1 MIPPEPDALFVV
13 ETEPMAQLAA
23 RRGNWFLMKRSHRI
37 ALNVLLDGA
46 VSAVAAPLARW
57 LAAPEGGMLHP
68 LWFVAGGGITLLVSG
83 LPFRMPQQY
92 WRFSG
97 LSDLIGIACASVVS
111 AGLFMVLLLV
121 SGFGLPTPAF
131 PFIHALVLLV
141 LLGAIRM
148 FWRICTR
155 RQPWGVP
162 RERVLLIGADFEA
175 DLFMR
180 AMERDRC
187 SSQKVI
193 GVVTLSEQQAGRRIH
208 SAPIIGALDEFAEL
222 LRRLVVSGR
231 RPGKIVVTSP
241 DLRGAALSRVLDA
254 ARLFEVDVLRTPSL
268 TALQPAAHIELQAI
282 AIEDLLN
289 RAPVALDGRG
299 IQHLLAGRVIAV
311 TGAGGSIGS
320 ELVRQIASYK
330 PTTLLLI
337 EQSEYA
343 LWQIHLDL
351 SERFPDISC
360 VQIIADVRDRER
372 MTEVFRQHPPEIVFH
387 AAALKHVPLVENNPI
402 EGVRTN
408 VLGTRVVL
416 DTAQAAGARATVLVS
431 TDKAVNPSS
440 LMGASKRCAEIYGQ
454 ALDMR
459 ARNDEGSMRCVTVRF
474 GNVLGSTGSVVPLFR
489 RQLQQGGPLTVT
501 HPKMTRYFM
510 TIPEAVGLVLQAA
523 ARGICDRE
531 GEAATEQRLRQ
542 GGIFVLD
549 MGEPVQI
556 MDLACQMIRLARLR
570 PHDDIEIKITGLRP
584 GEKLFEELFHGREA
598 PVPTDAAGLRIAT
611 PRTVDFELARQA
623 LNSLDVA
630 CHRGDLVEVMRIL
643 QDLVPEFRHNTGA
656 LASEPVTDG
665 TSPHE

>member
-1 MIPPEPDALFVV
+1 M
-13 ETEPMAQLAA
+13 T
-23 RRGNWFLMKRSHRI
+23 RSRRI
-37 ALNVLLDGA
+37 ALNIALDGG
-46 VSAVAAPLARW
+46 VSAIAAPLARW
-57 LAAPEGGMLHP
+57 LAAPEGGLLHP
-68 LWFVAGGGITLLVSG
+68 LWFIAGGGITLLVCG

-111 AGLFMVLLLV
+111 ACLFMALLLV
-121 SGFGLPTPAF
+121 CGFGLPTPTF
-131 PFIHALVLLV
+131 PLIHALVLLV

-155 RQPWGVP
+155 FQPWGLP

-180 AMERDRC
+180 AMERDRTN
-187 SSQKVI
+187 SGKII

-208 SAPIIGALDEFAEL
+208 RAPILGALEEFPEL

-231 RPGKIVVTSP
+231 QPGKIIVTSP
-241 DLRGAALSRVLDA
+241 TLRGGALSRVLDA
-254 ARLFEVDVLRTPSL
+254 ARVFGVDVLRTPSL
-268 TALQPAAHIELQAI
+268 TALQPASRLELQPI

-289 RAPVALDGRG
+289 RAPVALDNRG
-299 IQHLLAGRVIAV
+299 IQRLLAGRVVAV

-320 ELVRQIASYK
+320 ELVRQIASYGPK
-330 PTTLLLI
+330 ILLLI

-343 LWQIHLDL
+343 LWQVHLDL
-351 SERFPDISC
+351 SERYPDVAC
-360 VQIIADVRDRER
+360 VQVIADVRDRLR
-372 MTEVFRQHPPEIVFH
+372 MMEVFQQNPPEIVFH

-416 DTAQAAGARATVLVS
+416 DTAQATGARATVLVS

-454 ALDMR
+454 ALDMM
-459 ARNDEGSMRCVTVRF
+459 ARNDAGSMRCVTVRF

-489 RQLQQGGPLTVT
+489 RQLEQGGPLTVT

-523 ARGICDRE
+523 ARGTRDHE
-531 GEAATEQRLRQ
+531 GETATEQRLRE

-570 PHDDIEIKITGLRP
+570 PHEDIEIRITGLRP

-611 PRTVDFELARQA
+611 PRTVNFELVSQA
-623 LNSLDVA
+623 LDALDTA
-630 CHRGDLVEVMRIL
+630 CHQGNLMEVMGIL
-643 QDLVPEFRHNTGA
+643 QHLVPEFRHNTGA
-656 LASEPVTDG
+656 LVPETVADEMSSHD
-665 TSPHE
+665 

>member
-1 MIPPEPDALFVV
+1 
-13 ETEPMAQLAA
+13 MA
-23 RRGNWFLMKRSHRI
+23 RSRRI
-37 ALNVLLDGA
+37 ALNVLLDGS

-68 LWFVAGGGITLLVSG
+68 LWFIAGGGVTLLVSG

-97 LSDLIGIACASVVS
+97 LSDLIGIAGASVVS
-111 AGLFMVLLLV
+111 AGLFMALLV
-121 SGFGLPTPAF
+121 LSGFGLPTPTF
-131 PFIHALVLLV
+131 PLIHALVLLV

-148 FWRICTR
+148 VWRICTR
-155 RQPWGVP
+155 RQPWGRV

-175 DLFMR
+175 DLFIR
-180 AMERDRC
+180 AMERNQV
-187 SSQKVI
+187 SSQKVV

-208 SAPIIGALDEFAEL
+208 SAPILGALDEFAEL

-241 DLRGAALSRVLDA
+241 ELRGAALSQVLDI
-254 ARLFEVDVLRTPSL
+254 ARVFEVDVFRTPSL
-268 TALQPAAHIELQAI
+268 TALQPAAHIDLQPI

-299 IQHLLAGRVIAV
+299 IQQLLSGRVVAV

-320 ELVRQIASYK
+320 ELVRQIAAYQ
-330 PTTLLLI
+330 PATLLLI
-337 EQSEYA
+337 EQNEYA

-351 SERFPDISC
+351 SERFPALSC
-360 VQIIADVRDRER
+360 VQVIADVRDRER
-372 MTEVFRQHPPEIVFH
+372 MADVFRQYPPEIVFH

-459 ARNDEGSMRCVTVRF
+459 ARNEESSMRCVTVRF

-501 HPKMTRYFM
+501 HPNMTRYFM

-523 ARGICDRE
+523 ARGTCDRG
-531 GEAATEQRLRQ
+531 GEAVTEQRLRE

-549 MGEPVQI
+549 MGEPVLI

-570 PHDDIEIKITGLRP
+570 PHDDVEIKITGLRP

-611 PRTVDFELARQA
+611 PRTVDFELVSQA
-623 LNSLDVA
+623 LDSLDAA

-656 LASEPVTDG
+656 LALEPVADG
-665 TSPHE
+665 MSPHE